1 MRTELESLLETMGIV
16 ARIIVVGGDP
26 AKTVSEIAQCENVNQ
41 LVIARGAVAET
52 LGRLRTHA
60 YSIIRSAPCPVVSV

>member
-1 MRTELESLLETMGIV
+1 MRDELQALLETLGIA

-26 AKTVSEIAQCENVNQ
+26 AKAVSEIARTEEANQ
-41 LVIARGAVAET
+41 LVIARGAVMEG

-60 YSIIRSAPCPVVSV
+60 YGIIRSSPCPVVSV